1 MSKMTWFKFHS
12 EFRNDPKIKRL
23 PVAERYAFIVLL
35 CLASEAETRGAIT
48 GLDDD
53 DIAFELEMQVE
64 DWKTLKAKFKVKGF
78 IDFSQDEILIRN
90 WDKRQYD
97 KPSDHPEAT
106 RQRKRLQRERDK
118 LTKSQD
124 VTPCHADVTPMSRGR
139 EEENRSDQI
148 RSDQDPFF
156 LEAQEKKIEISL
168 PEQKKDLSAF
178 EDPQIQETPP
188 PTPAP
193 FPPENIGYSD
203 PMGDRFRDVGKRI
216 RQVESW
222 LKDDEFLKYLQ
233 PIMKRSDYYK
243 DSTSMGDVR
252 DYVRK
257 AKINTPEKLV
267 FYESL
272 SDRYQDFLGSQQR
285 SPQPM
290 AELPELAAIAPPPDY
305 LRNKFKK
312 VS

>member
-1 MSKMTWFKFHS
+1 MSTHLLLNEKPLMVLPSLAKLLGINAAIAVQQIHWII
-12 EFRNDPKIKRL
+12 EIKH
-23 PVAERYAFIVLL
+23 ENH
-35 CLASEAETRGAIT
+35 
-48 GLDDD
+48 DDRTD
-53 DIAFELEMQVE
+53 H
-64 DWKTLKAKFKVKGF
+64 KGF
-78 IDFSQDEILIRN
+78 TWCKYTLNQWQSKLCWMTTDGIHKMLTKLERDDVIISCKPEAKSKNQTKWYRVNYDGLIRL
-90 WDKRQYD
+90 
-97 KPSDHPEAT
+97 S
-106 RQRKRLQRERDK
+106 
-118 LTKSQD
+118 TKSISYSVQNESLYSVQND
-124 VTPCHADVTPMSRGR
+124 LYKKDSK
-139 EEENRSDQI
+139 DLKKK
-148 RSDQDPFF
+148 DF
-156 LEAQEKKIEISL
+156 LDIYNSESEKTS
-168 PEQKKDLSAF
+168 PEQKNPAF

-193 FPPENIGYSD
+193 LPPENIGYSD
-203 PMGDRFRDVGKRI
+203 PMGDRFRDAGKRI

-272 SDRYQDFLGSQQR
+272 SDRYQDFLEFQQR

-290 AELPELAAIAPPPDY
+290 AELPELAVIAPPPDH